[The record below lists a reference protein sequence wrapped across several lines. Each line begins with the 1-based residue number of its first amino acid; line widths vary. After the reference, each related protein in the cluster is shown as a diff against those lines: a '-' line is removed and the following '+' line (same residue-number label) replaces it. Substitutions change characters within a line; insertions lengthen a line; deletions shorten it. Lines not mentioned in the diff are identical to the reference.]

1 MRPFLLPSLLGLAW
15 LSLAALDFPSTQP
28 VEPKDAA
35 KTFHVFDGFEMQLIA
50 AEPLVTDPVAITY
63 DADGRAYVCEMN
75 DYPYTDKAAHKP
87 SQENPTDA
95 HIGKVRLLTDTDG
108 DGIFDKATVF
118 AEGLSW
124 PTGAACWKGGIF
136 VTATP
141 DVWYLKDTNDDGVAD
156 VRQKVFTGF
165 KKLNVQAVMN
175 NPIWGLDHRIYIA
188 GGSNGGEI
196 QRVPGSESVMPIPK
210 DFKPLPIKRNDFSFD
225 PSTGDVRLESGGA
238 RFGNT
243 FDDWGNRFLCNIRNP
258 CQHVV
263 LPYRYLARNPYLV
276 VPSALN
282 DCAEA
287 GDQLP
292 VYRTSPP
299 EPWREFRAKRW
310 VQEGSHLPK
319 SELVGAGV
327 VTSSSG
333 ITVYR
338 GDAYPK
344 EYRDFAFVADVAGNL
359 FYRMKLVP
367 DGVTFKAVQVDGN
380 KNFCTSDDLWFRPV
394 NFVNAPD
401 GCLHVCDM
409 YREVIE
415 HPWSIPDDIHTA
427 VDLLRG
433 RDRGRIWRLVPRT
446 VVPPLGGSGKA
457 PAEAGTTKR
466 VTPKLSQASTSEL
479 VTLLDHPNAWH
490 RETAQ
495 RLLFERQDKAAV
507 EPLRELVKSGK
518 TAQGRIGAF
527 WSLTSSSLFGD
538 PQRIQECALLMSDS
552 EKLKKV
558 VYDEDPA
565 LMSLAETGGLST
577 EGYKL
582 ALELVGDASPQMRVQ
597 VIKVFPHALF
607 GSRKLEDHYELRSLA
622 EEFFQDEDATVR
634 FVAALSHSAIW
645 SPASLPG
652 LGDLCVRDKNDPWM
666 IASCKLAASSLPVQT
681 IVSILASGQV
691 PASQSLQDLVEQLAT
706 VIGADRSEP
715 NANQGYYLAD
725 YLASRSHVDVVAL
738 RCLKGFVQ
746 GLRRT
751 SSSLGEVLMTDE
763 PQMKN
768 SRVSGWL
775 REVGAFVIHEATW
788 EKADPQTRSIAIT
801 LLPEFLEIA
810 EALETLGVNLSPDK
824 PSDIQL
830 TTLEALGSYREPA
843 VAEMLIDAWPNMTP
857 ALRDKATSILLS
869 RTDRIAKLL
878 DAIEAKK
885 ITPAQL
891 SIAAKATLGRQKTPA
906 LAERIAKLIGDGSS
920 TNRKAVIEK
929 YLTAMGI
936 KKRDLPS
943 PGGAKLAPLLA
954 GETTR
959 GSKVYEAACMVCHK
973 FADKGNDVGPHLGT
987 IKAWTAEQLV
997 TNILDPNRE
1006 VSPNFSLYLVETND
1020 GRTLSG
1026 LIASETAGNLT
1037 LKRADGGTD
1046 TVLRS
1051 EIKSLTSPGISLMP
1065 EGLEAAL
1072 TPQQMA
1078 DLIAYLKAE

>member
-1 MRPFLLPSLLGLAW
+1 MRLLFPCLLCAPWAAL
-15 LSLAALDFPSTQP
+15 ALDFPSTPP

-35 KTFHVFDGFEMQLIA
+35 KTFHVLDGFEMQLIA

-118 AEGLSW
+118 ADGLSW

-196 QRVPGSESVMPIPK
+196 QRVPGSESVMPLPK

-415 HPWSIPDDIHTA
+415 HPWSIPDDIHAA

-433 RDRGRIWRLVPRT
+433 RNRGRIWRLTPRGS
-446 VVPPLGGSGKA
+446 VVPPSGGADKA
-457 PAEAGTTKR
+457 PAKAGTTKR
-466 VTPKLSQASTSEL
+466 VILKLSQASTKDL
-479 VTLLDHPNAWH
+479 VALLDHPNAWH

-518 TAQGRIGAF
+518 TEQGRITALWAMVAAATSQSGDLSQLAF
-527 WSLTSSSLFGD
+527 DSLRDAFDSNDSRLVDAAAVISGEVKTSVSSTQSSVLLHQQRRMIEHATDQGLGILAAVFGLND
-538 PQRIQECALLMSDS
+538 VSDLQIATLAPSLLRI
-552 EKLKKV
+552 
-558 VYDEDPA
+558 
-565 LMSLAETGGLST
+565 
-577 EGYKL
+577 
-582 ALELVGDASPQMRVQ
+582 
-597 VIKVFPHALF
+597 
-607 GSRKLEDHYELRSLA
+607 GSR
-622 EEFFQDEDATVR
+622 
-634 FVAALSHSAIW
+634 
-645 SPASLPG
+645 
-652 LGDLCVRDKNDPWM
+652 DPW
-666 IASCKLAASSLPVQT
+666 LAPVAINACLRAGVTKVATTAFDPRKEDTKQKMLLFPLIVEAAAQSANSKVAVEAMELP
-681 IVSILASGQV
+681 
-691 PASQSLQDLVEQLAT
+691 
-706 VIGADRSEP
+706 
-715 NANQGYYLAD
+715 
-725 YLASRSHVDVVAL
+725 
-738 RCLKGFVQ
+738 
-746 GLRRT
+746 
-751 SSSLGEVLMTDE
+751 
-763 PQMKN
+763 
-768 SRVSGWL
+768 
-775 REVGAFVIHEATW
+775 
-788 EKADPQTRSIAIT
+788 
-801 LLPEFLEIA
+801 
-810 EALETLGVNLSPDK
+810 EALEGIERGMSDYPVVPSGFAEIAARSAPKGALKRGRKLADLPLSAACTTWWNKRIDTASEKILQDHEEIDESSLALVALASLDRFSPMLRNALSPSSA
-824 PSDIQL
+824 SDLQL
-830 TTLEALGSYREPA
+830 AALEALGSYREPA
-843 VAEMLIDAWPNMTP
+843 VADMLIDAWPKMTP
-857 ALRDKATSILLS
+857 ALRDKATTILLS

-891 SIAAKATLGRQKTPA
+891 SVAAKATLGRQKTPA

-920 TNRKAVIEK
+920 SNRKAVIER
-929 YLTAMGI
+929 YLTAMQG
-936 KKRDLPS
+936 RD
-943 PGGAKLAPLLA
+943 A
-954 GETTR
+954 GTPARKESVVAGKSARITGDATR
-959 GSKVYEAACMVCHK
+959 GAKVYETACMVCHK

-987 IKAWTAEQLV
+987 IKAWTTEQLV

-1065 EGLEAAL
+1065 EGLEAAI

>member
-1 MRPFLLPSLLGLAW
+1 MKHRLLPCLLCLPW
-15 LSLAALDFPSTQP
+15 PSLAALDFPSTPP
-28 VEPKDAA
+28 VEPQNAA
-35 KTFHVFDGFEMQLIA
+35 KTFHVLDGFEMQLIA

-95 HIGKVRLLTDTDG
+95 PIGKVRLLTDTDG
-108 DGIFDKATVF
+108 DGTFDKATVF

-196 QRVPGSESVMPIPK
+196 QRVPGSESVMPIPS
-210 DFKPLPIKRNDFSFD
+210 DFKPLSIKRNDFSFD

-238 RFGNT
+238 RFGQT

-292 VYRTSPP
+292 VWRTSPP

-310 VQEGSHLPK
+310 MQEGSHLPK

-338 GDAYPK
+338 GDSYPK

-367 DGVTFKAVQVDGN
+367 DGVTFKAVQVDGT

-394 NFVNAPD
+394 NFTNAPD
-401 GCLHVCDM
+401 GCLHICDM

-415 HPWSIPDDIHTA
+415 HPWSIPDDIHSA

-433 RDRGRIWRLVPRT
+433 RDKGRIWRLAPKSGPLSPLSGASQSKQPSNTFQTAQRT
-446 VVPPLGGSGKA
+446 VR
-457 PAEAGTTKR
+457 TTL
-466 VTPKLSQASTSEL
+466 LSHASTIDL
-479 VTLLDHPNAWH
+479 VALLDHPNAWH

-507 EPLRELVKSGK
+507 EPLRELVKSGR
-518 TAQGRIGAF
+518 TEQGRIHSLWTLEGMSHFNTLSPATLAGALENTPRPPTPGNLVPGDGPGRLKF
-527 WSLTSSSLFGD
+527 VPHPFQGQGSELVLASFADESEFVREHAVMIIESGYQPSGLADGDAKVKIAQALGKLSQDQSMRVRMRALHAARNYDLQFGSLYLQIVGKALRHDAGSVWTRAFVLTSDHRGSLSSHLPDMVSRKQKGEDISLDLIGD
-538 PQRIQECALLMSDS
+538 LAELAGASGRSIDAGVSSAL
-552 EKLKKV
+552 V
-558 VYDEDPA
+558 HGYDDPVLRFVMLHA
-565 LMSLAETGGLST
+565 GRGLSRAGKRYTDIETNHVSLATAAYTAQSQLNT
-577 EGYKL
+577 
-582 ALELVGDASPQMRVQ
+582 ALDASESPVVRAECVSAAGFFMVFNVFRYAFPKLIMPSQPQ
-597 VIKVFPHALF
+597 
-607 GSRKLEDHYELRSLA
+607 EL
-622 EEFFQDEDATVR
+622 Q
-634 FVAALSHSAIW
+634 
-645 SPASLPG
+645 
-652 LGDLCVRDKNDPWM
+652 
-666 IASCKLAASSLPVQT
+666 LAA
-681 IVSILASGQV
+681 I
-691 PASQSLQDLVEQLAT
+691 
-706 VIGADRSEP
+706 
-715 NANQGYYLAD
+715 
-725 YLASRSHVDVVAL
+725 
-738 RCLKGFVQ
+738 
-746 GLRRT
+746 
-751 SSSLGEVLMTDE
+751 
-763 PQMKN
+763 
-768 SRVSGWL
+768 
-775 REVGAFVIHEATW
+775 
-788 EKADPQTRSIAIT
+788 
-801 LLPEFLEIA
+801 
-810 EALETLGVNLSPDK
+810 
-824 PSDIQL
+824 
-830 TTLEALGSYREPA
+830 EALGSYREPA
-843 VAEMLIDAWPNMTP
+843 VAGMLIEAWPKMTP
-857 ALRDKATSILLS
+857 TLRDKATTILLS
-869 RTDRIAKLL
+869 RTDRITKLL

-891 SIAAKATLGRQKTPA
+891 SVAAKATLGRQKTPA

-920 TNRKAVIEK
+920 SNRKEVIAK

-936 KKRDLPS
+936 KERDLPS

-954 GETTR
+954 GDATR
-959 GSKVYEAACMVCHK
+959 GAKIYETACMVCHK

-1006 VSPNFSLYLVETND
+1006 VSPNFALYLVETND

-1026 LIASETAGNLT
+1026 LITSETAGNLT

-1065 EGLEAAL
+1065 EGLEAAI